1 MPKPNR
7 PTRTTMHSTLHPPLH
22 FTPLGD
28 TAPFTP
34 TVQRAVRIRART
46 LPADSH
52 FEPHHHAWAQLAYC
66 ATGIVQVTAEQHAKG
81 GDQVTYIV
89 PPSRA
94 VWIAPGAQHAI
105 TVIESA
111 EFCTLYIDP
120 SVVPDG
126 WSGCRVMVVS
136 ALMRELIHALDVP
149 AYSRTDSPPDTPPDV
164 PHNLAHNSP
173 SHTRSNAPLNASQ
186 NQSLTAHLP
195 HIREQMIVP
204 LLLNE
209 ITHAT
214 IQALGVPM
222 PHPHSGD
229 KRLRALCEAVL
240 RAPAERATLSE
251 WAVDIGASERTVAR
265 LFRTELG
272 TSFQQWRQQ
281 AVLAHALPLLAR
293 GTPVS
298 HVAALSGYASD
309 SAFSAMFKA
318 AMGQPPSQFMDK
330 NGL

>member
-1 MPKPNR
+1 MPKSTR
-7 PTRTTMHSTLHPPLH
+7 PTSPAPHAPLH

-34 TVQRAVRIRART
+34 SVQRPVRIRART
-46 LPADSH
+46 MPADSH

-66 ATGIVQVTAEQHAKG
+66 ATGIVQVTAQQHATG

-120 SVVPDG
+120 SVVPAG

-136 ALMRELIHALDVP
+136 NLMRELIHALDVP
-149 AYSRTDSPPDTPPDV
+149 QNPSRNQPLDTAP
-164 PHNLAHNSP
+164 AASA
-173 SHTRSNAPLNASQ
+173 SHF
-186 NQSLTAHLP
+186 
-195 HIREQMIVP
+195 REPMIVP
-204 LLLNE
+204 LLLHE

-222 PHPHSGD
+222 PHPQSGD

-240 RAPAERATLSE
+240 RAPAARATLAE

-265 LFRTELG
+265 LFRTELC
-272 TSFQQWRQQ
+272 TSFQQWRTQ

-293 GTPVS
+293 GSPVS
-298 HVAALSGYASD
+298 NVAALSGYASD

-318 AMGQPPSQFMDK
+318 AMGQSPSHFIDK
-330 NGL
+330 TLYSQRPT